1 MLTDNQLEELKDLL
15 TTGSARNLTASMPDG
30 ATNPDGTLKY
40 PPNGERT
47 ETAAAWLTIGD
58 AGALYKI
65 VNQEANLGLPPIAN
79 DAANK
84 AEIISAVITG
94 AEYSSETTPMLLQD
108 LGLVVGDRLL
118 FSDAPKVGAIE
129 KMLTGYDDCLANFEA
144 LKTRN
149 AKSLNDYYG
158 GIDQA
163 DINNL
168 IALVA
173 G

>member
-1 MLTDNQLEELKDLL
+1 MLTPEQLEELKDLL
-15 TTGSARNLTASMPDG
+15 STGSARNLTAAMPDG
-30 ATNPDGTLKY
+30 TTNPDGSLKY

-58 AGALYKI
+58 AGALHKI
-65 VNQEANLGLPPIAN
+65 VNQEADLGLPLIAN
-79 DAANK
+79 DAANVS
-84 AEIISAVITG
+84 EVVSAVISG
-94 AEYSSETTPMLLQD
+94 SEYNSSTSPMLIQDLNVIVGNRILFSETT
-108 LGLVVGDRLL
+108 
-118 FSDAPKVGAIE
+118 KVDAIE

-158 GIDQA
+158 GISQD
-163 DINNL
+163 DINSL